1 MENKTTKK
9 QFETAINKCRDVFV
23 AKLGDYGPSW
33 RLLRPSSLTDQ
44 LFIKAKRIRSLQ
56 IKGNSQVG
64 EGIAGDFM
72 ALVNYAFIGVIQERL
87 GFVDSKDM
95 SSRNAVKEYDKV
107 SSEALELMLK
117 KNHDY
122 DEAWRGMRIS
132 SYVDFI
138 LTKIE
143 RIKEIEEHQGETS
156 VSEGVDSN
164 YLDIANY
171 AVFGVIKCDE
181 QGIE

>member
-1 MENKTTKK
+1 MEKDTNR
-9 QFETAINKCRDVFV
+9 QFAEALEICRKIFE
-23 AKLGDYGPSW
+23 AKLKDYGPSW
-33 RLLRPSSLTDQ
+33 RLLRPSSVTDQ

-56 IKGNSQVG
+56 IKGETKVG
-64 EGIAGDFM
+64 DGIRGEFI
-72 ALVNYAFIGVIQERL
+72 ALVNYAFVGVIQSRM
-87 GFVDSKDM
+87 GFVDTKDM
-95 SSRNAVKEYDKV
+95 DAQEAMKAYDAVAA
-107 SSEALELMLK
+107 EALELMLR

-122 DEAWRGMRIS
+122 DEAWRGMRVS

-143 RIKEIEEHQGETS
+143 RIKEIEDHDGRTS

-171 AVFGVIKCDE
+171 AVFGIIKCMED
-181 QGIE
+181 GIA

>member
-1 MENKTTKK
+1 MTQDTNS
-9 QFETAINKCRDVFV
+9 QFSRVLEMCREVFI

-33 RLLRPSSLTDQ
+33 RLLRPSSVTDQ

-56 IKGNSQVG
+56 IKGEAMIP
-64 EGIAGDFM
+64 EGIRGEFM
-72 ALVNYAFIGVIQERL
+72 AIINYSFIGVIQTRL
-87 GFVDSKDM
+87 GFVDTKDM
-95 SSRNAVKEYDKV
+95 DTEMAIQAYDSV
-107 SSEALELMLK
+107 AAEALDLMLR

-132 SYVDFI
+132 SYDDFI

-143 RIKEIEEHQGETS
+143 RIKEIEDHQGQTS
-156 VSEGVDSN
+156 VSEGIDSN

-171 AVFGVIKCDE
+171 ATFGVIKCLEND
-181 QGIE
+181 IV

>member
-1 MENKTTKK
+1 MTKDTDR
-9 QFETAINKCRDVFV
+9 QFADVLAMCREVFE

-33 RLLRPSSLTDQ
+33 RLLRPSSVTDQ

-56 IKGNSQVG
+56 LKGHSMVG
-64 EGIAGDFM
+64 DGIRGEFM
-72 ALVNYAFIGVIQERL
+72 ALINYSFIGVIQSRN

-95 SSRNAVKEYDKV
+95 DAPEAVEAYDAV
-107 SSEALELMLK
+107 VSEALGLMKK

-122 DEAWRGMRIS
+122 DEAWRSMRIS

-143 RIKEIEEHQGETS
+143 RIKEIEDHEGQTS

-171 AVFGVIKCDE
+171 AVFGVIKCLE
-181 QGIE
+181 NGIE